1 MIEAM
6 KQALEA
12 LEESHPEAYRHAI
25 TSLRQAIEQAEKQ
38 EPITYDK
45 TEMNCFV
52 QELYDRKM
60 QEGKRGHYE
69 TMFHCVH
76 QAIKRLYTT
85 PQPQREWVGLT
96 DGELKPLCDE
106 NHIIY
111 GAYAVDF
118 IQSIEAKLKE
128 KNT

>member
-1 MIEAM
+1 MTIEAM

-76 QAIKRLYTT
+76 QAIKRFYTT

-96 DGELKPLCDE
+96 DEDEIDWDGGDLKSLVK
-106 NHIIY
+106 
-111 GAYAVDF
+111 A
-118 IQSIEAKLKE
+118 IETKLKE
-128 KNT
+128 KNHG

>member
-76 QAIKRLYTT
+76 QAIKRFYTT

-96 DGELKPLCDE
+96 LEEKKEYL
-106 NHIIY
+106 
-111 GAYAVDF
+111 AQDF
-118 IQSIEAKLKE
+118 GGSRADAMDWAEQRLKE
-128 KNT
+128 KNCG